1 VSRFFLFVSPVAV
14 KEKCA
19 ALVWVQ
25 LSSHQ
30 SAQRFDG
37 SEIKSGSSDGLRG
50 GYIDPAKTYDVGLGA
65 LIISFLHTLKL

>member
-1 VSRFFLFVSPVAV
+1 VSRFFLFLSPVAV
-14 KEKCA
+14 KENYA
-19 ALVWVQ
+19 ALAWVQ

-50 GYIDPAKTYDVGLGA
+50 GYVDSAKT
-65 LIISFLHTLKL
+65 